1 MQAKKWL
8 FGDLFLQFDKSSTVR
23 IPFSKQVNSNDERQ
37 EPKRYKRRISEEDVI
52 EIHDTI
58 VRVPEIKQEP
68 NENNTINFNK
78 QSSTGQAMEMERKK
92 FEEDL
97 EKISQQKAF
106 NIKVFERNH
115 QTMIELDE
123 REAKLKQKEIELDER
138 EMKLKIEGTKLETR
152 LEELEQIKRDIGV
165 MELEIEINKMQIE
178 KSTLE
183 KKIENYEKLKQ
194 QQKEQAVN
202 IEKIE
207 KKL

>member
-1 MQAKKWL
+1 MSRERIDQQ
-8 FGDLFLQFDKSSTVR
+8 LQ
-23 IPFSKQVNSNDERQ
+23 IA
-37 EPKRYKRRISEEDVI
+37 I
-52 EIHDTI
+52 
-58 VRVPEIKQEP
+58 
-68 NENNTINFNK
+68 
-78 QSSTGQAMEMERKK
+78 
-92 FEEDL
+92 
-97 EKISQQKAF
+97 
-106 NIKVFERNH
+106 
-115 QTMIELDE
+115 
-123 REAKLKQKEIELDER
+123 
-138 EMKLKIEGTKLETR
+138 KLKIEGTKLETK